1 MRSRGRISLQGFSM
15 IEVLL
20 AIVLVTVGLTAVSY
34 VMAVGMG
41 LNVDTKETSVAYQ
54 AANEQIEL
62 LRRTPFASISV
73 CTDAQFSVPSL
84 SQLPNAQG
92 LMTVQL
98 YQGQSDLK
106 QVTLRVRWTRRGPG
120 RDQSVQLVT
129 LICRRG
135 LNERWL

>member
-1 MRSRGRISLQGFSM
+1 MRSRGRFSRQGFSM

-41 LNVDTKETSVAYQ
+41 LSVDTRDTNLAYQ
-54 AANEQIEL
+54 AANEQIER
-62 LRRTPFASISV
+62 LRRTSFASIPI
-73 CTDAQFSVPSL
+73 CTDAVFSVPAL
-84 SQLPNAQG
+84 SQLTNAQG
-92 LMTVQL
+92 VMTVQL

-106 QVTLRVRWTRRGPG
+106 HVTVRVRWTRRGPG

-135 LNERWL
+135 LNEKWL